1 MAVNNLNKTFHVQD
15 SLDNFL
21 VVVSKESKGRLLI
34 FTIHLFNIMNSCS
47 YKYVKR
53 VIETQRPL
61 KLTKKTK
68 KTKRFS

>member
-1 MAVNNLNKTFHVQD
+1 MAVNNMNKKFHVQD

-34 FTIHLFNIMNSCS
+34 FAIHLFNIMNSCS

-53 VIETQRPL
+53 VTATFETY
-61 KLTKKTK
+61 KEDKEN
-68 KTKRFS
+68 